1 MKAGCEVTNCCRQLF
16 APAGVFNTAG
26 SCFLGPLPDYYNVER
41 AWVRNLPLLSF
52 RSLGI
57 FVLSTTPAQITTW
70 LETSVET
77 LVIVFTRIAACM
89 ARILP
94 MQRSRCGVGLNRS
107 AMG

>member
-1 MKAGCEVTNCCRQLF
+1 M
-16 APAGVFNTAG
+16 G
-26 SCFLGPLPDYYNVER
+26 SVP
-41 AWVRNLPLLSF
+41 PLLPF

-89 ARILP
+89 ARMLP
-94 MQRSRCGVGLNRS
+94 REVEVVSD
-107 AMG
+107 